1 VLVAIFSEQ
10 ESQAVYFLKSQ
21 SVSRLDVVNF
31 ITHGISKV
39 DEGEERRSERESRSP
54 ESSGRARE
62 QPPGQLCDQPQ
73 RGGKGRVVS
82 IR

>member
-39 DEGEERRSERESRSP
+39 DEGEDEE
-54 ESSGRARE
+54 
-62 QPPGQLCDQPQ
+62 
-73 RGGKGRVVS
+73 
-82 IR
+82 